1 MFLEAAI
8 KCPPLGRHYLQREMH
23 RSELALHIELLIIKQ
38 FTLTV
43 IRTKVPQK
51 PIAYSFFIKFTEKN
65 GQFNSN
71 PFVSTLKIK
80 EQANG
85 EGKSWKLIIGKLSKP
100 SVYKV
105 PRYKKAYTCI
115 GFFILKSAE
124 KAYNTCSEQVDGETS
139 RKCSKVSHRD
149 ISHCRV

>member
-1 MFLEAAI
+1 MSPTRKALPSESTAPQWTRAA
-8 KCPPLGRHYLQREMH
+8 H
-23 RSELALHIELLIIKQ
+23 RTFNYQTVHIYSDKNISPSETDRIQLL
-38 FTLTV
+38 
-43 IRTKVPQK
+43 
-51 PIAYSFFIKFTEKN
+51 YSEKN